1 MLLKVYPTYLS
12 AISTINITIL
22 FPFAIGIIIGGF
34 IFMKLIKICFDKLHT
49 ETYYTIIGFSLRFIS
64 CIIT

>member
-64 CIIT
+64 CAIT